1 MSGIRLYINGIPALL
16 QKEDTMNN
24 LSDEILKTIK
34 YAIERKKIYC
44 DRTYKSVIKSINK
57 KGYVVLDDSGGERTV
72 QCRIPNIELNP
83 GQGVWVTEPMG
94 RLNDLHI
101 SGVVNKTSKG

>member
-1 MSGIRLYINGIPALL
+1 
-16 QKEDTMNN
+16 MNN

-34 YAIERKKIYC
+34 YALDRKETNC

-57 KGYVVLDDSGGERTV
+57 KGYVILDETGSERTV
-72 QCRIPNIELNP
+72 QCCIPNIELRV
-83 GQGVWVTEPMG
+83 GQYVWVRIPMG

-101 SGVVNKTSKG
+101 CGVVGNTNSSRSRGR